1 MLVGSLL
8 QYLPKP
14 TQAPKQ
20 SLAVSYEGQVVKVTD
35 GDSITILS
43 ANNQKVRF
51 RLTGIAAPD
60 ADQPFGKESKQSLAA
75 MV

>member
-14 TQAPKQ
+14 TQGPKQ
-20 SLAVSYEGQVVKVTD
+20 SLAASYEGQVVKVTE

-43 ANNQKVRF
+43 ANNQKVRV
-51 RLTGIAAPD
+51 R
-60 ADQPFGKESKQSLAA
+60 
-75 MV
+75 

>member
-20 SLAVSYEGQVVKVTD
+20 SLAASYEGQVVKVTD

-43 ANNQKVRF
+43 ADNQKVRV